1 MKDEMTIRVFIADD
15 HAVFRSGLRVL
26 LEKESDIEVVGEN
39 GNGFDTIR
47 AVAETDVDVLLL
59 DIAMPGLPGSKV
71 AEAVLKDKSNLAIVV
86 LTMHEDEYY
95 LQEFFRL
102 GVRAYVLKKSTGT
115 DVVQAIRAARKG
127 EQYIDPALAGL
138 VISSYVGRQP
148 KKQKVARLDLMTPR
162 ELEVMTLLAYGHTNA
177 EIAEKLCISERTVE
191 SHRTNIMA
199 KLELKSRAE
208 LVRFAIDNGMLKLY

>member
-1 MKDEMTIRVFIADD
+1 MSIRVFIADD
-15 HAVFRSGLRVL
+15 HAVFRSGLRAL
-26 LEKESDIEVVGEN
+26 LEKESDIEVVGET

-47 AVAETDVDVLLL
+47 AVAETELDVLLL
-59 DIAMPGLPGSKV
+59 DVAMPGLPGSKV
-71 AEAVLKDKSNLAIVV
+71 AETVLKDKPLLNIVV

-148 KKQKVARLDLMTPR
+148 KKQKIERLDLMTPR

-191 SHRTNIMA
+191 SHRTNIMS
-199 KLELKSRAE
+199 KLEFKSRAE
-208 LVRFAIDNGMLKLY
+208 LVRFAIDNGMLKLR

>member
-1 MKDEMTIRVFIADD
+1 MPIRVFIADD
-15 HAVFRSGLRVL
+15 HAVFRNGLRVL
-26 LEKESDIEVVGEN
+26 LEKESDIEVVGET

-47 AVAETDVDVLLL
+47 AVTETDLDVLLL
-59 DIAMPGLPGSKV
+59 DVTMPGLPGPKV
-71 AEAVLKDKSNLAIVV
+71 AKAVLKEKPHLAIVV

-95 LQEFFRL
+95 LQELFRL

-127 EQYIDPALAGL
+127 EQYIDPALAGP
-138 VISSYVGRQP
+138 VISSYVGRQLKKP
-148 KKQKVARLDLMTPR
+148 KTDRLDLLTPR

-191 SHRTNIMA
+191 SHRNNIMA
-199 KLELKSRAE
+199 KLEFKSRAE
-208 LVRFAIDNGMLKLY
+208 LVRFAIDNGMLKLG